1 MPKLSVPTNIICFFV
16 FISSIIVLT
25 ACKQDCSKTVPC
37 PGYNDAVLDAW
48 FPYFDKQVLIF
59 KSNTNLY
66 DTLVLNLT
74 DSTIAYD
81 YNTGLGRPNSG
92 CNQTKS
98 FASTKRDSVNY
109 PAFGISLNSA
119 QDAYST
125 VQKRSTSLNFYNNYF
140 YGQDLGDNG
149 FSNFSI
155 SGSEI
160 ITPQTFTN
168 YAFNRIVYPIVQIV
182 SGDSSITKI
191 PGVYKIIYAKNH
203 GIIGY
208 ETNPGGVS
216 WIKQ

>member
-1 MPKLSVPTNIICFFV
+1 MPKLSVLLKTTCLLLFV
-16 FISSIIVLT
+16 FFIAFLT
-25 ACKQDCSKTVPC
+25 SCKQDCSKTVPC
-37 PGYNDAVLDAW
+37 PGYKDAVLDAW
-48 FPYFDKQVLIF
+48 FPYFDNQVLIF

-81 YNTGLGRPNSG
+81 YNTGLGRSNSG

-109 PAFGISLNSA
+109 PAFGILLNSA

-125 VQKRSTSLNFYNNYF
+125 VQKRSASINFYNNYF

-149 FSNFSI
+149 FSSFSI

-168 YAFNRIVYPIVQIV
+168 YAFNRVVYPIVQIV
-182 SGDSSITKI
+182 TGDSAIVKI
-191 PGVYKIIYAKNH
+191 PGVYKIIYAKNY
-203 GIIGY
+203 GIIAY
-208 ETNPGGVS
+208 ETNPGAVS